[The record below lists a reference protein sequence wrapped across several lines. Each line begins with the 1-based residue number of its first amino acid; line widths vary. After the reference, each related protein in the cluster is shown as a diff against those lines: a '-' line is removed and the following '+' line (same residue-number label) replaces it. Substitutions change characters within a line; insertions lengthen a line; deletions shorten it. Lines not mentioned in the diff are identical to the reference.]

1 MTKNIS
7 SRILIMG
14 LFDVCSHEVPSS
26 FIQTLINK
34 KTHELEILCELEGS
48 FLFKLNRTLVNQY
61 LYTPA

>member
-14 LFDVCSHEVPSS
+14 LFDVCSHKVPSS

-34 KTHELEILCELEGS
+34 KTHELEIPRELEGS
-48 FLFKLNRTLVNQY
+48 FLFKLNRTSVNQH
-61 LYTPA
+61 LHTLA